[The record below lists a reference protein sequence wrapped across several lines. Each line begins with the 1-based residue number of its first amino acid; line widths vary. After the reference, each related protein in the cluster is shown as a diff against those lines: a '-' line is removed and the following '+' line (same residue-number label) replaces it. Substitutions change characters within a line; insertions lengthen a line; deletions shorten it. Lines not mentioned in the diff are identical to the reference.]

1 MKEDTR
7 LLTIYGA
14 RLSKSG
20 KYINL
25 SLVEGQGEEKHFFNA
40 CVKIDESAK
49 TNGKVV
55 KGKAIISVPML
66 NATKAKAKAKATDE
80 DELPF

>member
-55 KGKAIISVPML
+55 KGKAIISVHML
-66 NATKAKAKAKATDE
+66 TVATQAKAKANDE
-80 DELPF
+80 DAMPF

>member
-25 SLVEGQGEEKHFFNA
+25 SLVEGQGEEKQFFNA
-40 CVKIDESAK
+40 CVQIDESAK

-66 NATKAKAKAKATDE
+66 RVATKAKAKATDE
-80 DELPF
+80 DEMPF

>member
-40 CVKIDESAK
+40 CVEIDESAK

-66 NATKAKAKAKATDE
+66 KVATKAKAKATDE
-80 DELPF
+80 DEMPF